1 MTGINPNLS
10 SYYGANFNPKTPSPT
25 SAASLGKE
33 HLESHFPQH
42 VNSPQETYSRTFVVE
57 LDGKR
62 YALTG
67 KPTYTQNAQGT
78 FDLTD
83 IKYSYKE
90 IGQDEEVQYRGIDE
104 NVVWCC
110 GDSPSQDP
118 EPSVKPKGLT
128 MEERFNASNL
138 INKRPNLIETFRKD
152 LGLK

>member
-10 SYYGANFNPKTPSPT
+10 SYYGANFNPKNPSPT
-25 SAASLGKE
+25 SATSLGKK
-33 HLESHFPQH
+33 HLESHFSQN
-42 VNSPQETYSRTFVVE
+42 VNSPQETYSRTIVVE
-57 LDGKR
+57 LNGKR

-90 IGQDEEVQYRGIDE
+90 IGQDEEVQYRGLDE
-104 NVVWCC
+104 NVVI
-110 GDSPSQDP
+110 
-118 EPSVKPKGLT
+118 
-128 MEERFNASNL
+128 NAGNP
-138 INKRPNLIETFRKD
+138 INERPNLIGTFRKD